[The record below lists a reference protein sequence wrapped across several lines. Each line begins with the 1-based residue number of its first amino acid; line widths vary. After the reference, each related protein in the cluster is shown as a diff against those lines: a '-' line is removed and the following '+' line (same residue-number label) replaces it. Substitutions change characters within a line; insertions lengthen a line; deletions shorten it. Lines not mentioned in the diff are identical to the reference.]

1 MDTVRY
7 TPLLR
12 NCFMVM
18 TGLADIVQ
26 EEDAKKTQQQFIEEI
41 DLLIDH
47 LITIKRVN
55 ALTHEASPQPAFTF
69 ASLILN

>member
-1 MDTVRY
+1 
-7 TPLLR
+7 
-12 NCFMVM
+12 MVM

-26 EEDAKKTQQQFIEEI
+26 EENPKKTQQQFIEEI

-55 ALTHEASPQPAFTF
+55 ALTYEASPRSAFTF

>member
-7 TPLLR
+7 TPLLK
-12 NCFMVM
+12 NCFRAMN
-18 TGLADIVQ
+18 GLADIIQ
-26 EEDAKKTQQQFIEEI
+26 EEDAKKTQQQFNEEI

-55 ALTHEASPQPAFTF
+55 ALTYEASPRSPFILP
-69 ASLILN
+69 LILN